1 MDARVDEKLGELGE
15 KFVDAGIRFYDK
27 LLKKNM
33 AIRELNND
41 DSFTATGNENHF
53 LRHKTFPLE
62 ARKKYFELV
71 KKELHEDKTKK
82 SKEVVIDGSKD
93 IQVQ

>member
-1 MDARVDEKLGELGE
+1 LSELGE
-15 KFVDAGIRFYDK
+15 KFVEAGIRFYDK

-41 DSFTATGNENHF
+41 DSFTATGNENHL
-53 LRHKTFPLE
+53 LRHKTFPLDM
-62 ARKKYFELV
+62 RKKFFELK
-71 KKELHEDKTKK
+71 KKEMHEEKTKK
-82 SKEVVIDGSKD
+82 SEEIVIDGSND